1 MSEPRNSRIIIGW
14 LFESLWILLQIIGI
28 ILFIPLPAFRKGQRG
43 SVVIVTDLLTSPLF
57 YLKIR
62 SNLKNQ
68 GYSVYVF
75 VNFNP
80 FRSIKKSARLLSG
93 YIEKQNLKHCVI
105 LGHGVGGLLPLALPD
120 EGRQRA
126 YYLLGLGTPF
136 HGTTLTQHLGFI
148 PSLRDITP
156 RSEFLLLHRMNA
168 LLFNE
173 FSPFSAWNDEWIWPN
188 SLTRFGQGRD
198 LILDYPGRLNLI
210 LHSEN
215 LHSAIEFL
223 NHSHPTTAAEQAHL
237 SLLTPPTTA
246 DSQLATSKV
255 ATKETVKQTA
265 LKQAQPKKIE
275 KKSLKKATPINPK
288 LIVQKKKKK
297 VNTKK

>member
-1 MSEPRNSRIIIGW
+1 MSEPRNSRIVIGW
-14 LFESLWILLQIIGI
+14 LFESFFVLLQILSLI
-28 ILFIPLPAFRKGQRG
+28 FYIPLLPFRKGQRG

-62 SNLKNQ
+62 SNLKKQ
-68 GYSVYVF
+68 GYSVYLF

-93 YIEKQNLKHCVI
+93 FIEKHNLKHCVI

-136 HGTTLTQHLGFI
+136 HGTTLTRHLGFI

-215 LHSAIEFL
+215 LHSVIEFL

-237 SLLTPPTTA
+237 NLLTPPTIA
-246 DSQLATSKV
+246 DSQLKTSKV
-255 ATKETVKQTA
+255 ATKETA
-265 LKQAQPKKIE
+265 LKQTQSNKIE
-275 KKSLKKATPINPK
+275 KKSIKKATPINSK
-288 LIVQKKKKK
+288 AVTQSKKKK